1 MSAGAG
7 GSRRATAGGGDA
19 GVFRRLGGVRPSQL
33 MWAYGVGA
41 MVDLPNMSVM
51 VAGLDD
57 WEADHQGVLS
67 EDRLLGEV
75 RRTLG
80 DQVAQLRTP
89 PWMQESR
96 SGLDEWARVGV
107 PVVPFPRWLRCT
119 AGNCN
124 YLGPIDSGMFE
135 LETRASRP
143 DRARYV
149 HRCTTKGRRPSAV
162 PARFVVACPK
172 GHLDEFPWME
182 LAHKNAP
189 CAGAPILELKDTT
202 SGTRSTD
209 MTVRCRTCGQYQSL
223 SQAFG
228 DRAGGVLPGCR
239 GREPHLRRFSASGC
253 SEQAKALL
261 LGASNAWFPLT
272 ATVVSI
278 PSARGDIDQM
288 VADLWADLAPV
299 PNRAAL
305 EYATGA
311 VGTLAPLRGYDL
323 DRVWEA
329 AEARRAAGAPA
340 VAATADLY
348 GPEWEV
354 FTDPDALGGSVDFK
368 IRPARAPHG
377 YAGRLGPTVLV
388 ERLRAVVAM
397 VGFTRIDGPEAGVP
411 SDEQSVTRAPLA
423 RAQPTWV
430 PATQTRGEGLLVR
443 MDEAAVQEWEVGVA
457 ETDQL
462 GGLEEAYRRWRQ
474 RRRLGPG
481 PPWPGPRYLLVHSLS
496 HALLN
501 ELSLECGYAAA
512 SIRERIY
519 AREPGPGRVPM
530 AGVLLY
536 TAAPD
541 SEGTLGGLVSLGE
554 PTKLGEIVGRAL
566 QRMALCSSDPM
577 CAAHLP
583 DEGEDS
589 LHAAACHAC
598 LFVPE
603 TSCEQANRYLDRTV
617 LTATLAGAGIGYF
630 QS

>member
-1 MSAGAG
+1 MTAGVG
-7 GSRRATAGGGDA
+7 GSRRRGAGGGDT

-41 MVDLPNMSVM
+41 MVDLPNLSVM

-57 WEADHQGVLS
+57 WEPDHQGVLS
-67 EDRLLGEV
+67 EERLLAEV
-75 RRTLG
+75 RRALG

-89 PWMQESR
+89 PWMEETR

-119 AGNCN
+119 RAGCN
-124 YLGPIDSGMFE
+124 YLGLIDSAMFD
-135 LETRASRP
+135 LDTRAWRP

-149 HRCTTKGRRPSAV
+149 HRCSTRGGQPSAV
-162 PARFVVACPK
+162 PARFVVACPQ
-172 GHLDEFPWME
+172 GHLDEFPWVE
-182 LAHKNAP
+182 LAHKDGP
-189 CAGAPILELKDTT
+189 CSGAPILELIDTT
-202 SGTRSTD
+202 TGTRSTE
-209 MTVRCRTCGQYQSL
+209 MTVKCRTCGANQNL

-228 DRAGGVLPGCR
+228 DGAAKVLPGCR
-239 GREPHLRRFSASGC
+239 GREPHLRRFSSSGC

-272 ATVVSI
+272 TMVVSI
-278 PSARGDIDQM
+278 PSAGGDVDQM
-288 VADLWADLAPV
+288 VADLWADVAPV

-311 VGTLAPLRGYDL
+311 VGALAPLRGYDL

-329 AEARRAAGAPA
+329 AQARRAAGPAPA
-340 VAATADLY
+340 AAAVDVY

-354 FTDPDALGGSVDFK
+354 FTDPDALGSTADFK
-368 IRPARAPHG
+368 IRPSRAPQG
-377 YAGRLGPTVLV
+377 YAGLLGPTVLV

-397 VGFTRIDGPEAGVP
+397 VGFTRIDGPESGVP
-411 SDEQSVTRAPLA
+411 SDEQTVTRAAMA
-423 RAQPTWV
+423 RSQPTWV
-430 PATQTRGEGLLVR
+430 PAAQTRGEGLLITL
-443 MDEAAVQEWEVGVA
+443 DEAAVEAWEQRVTEEA
-457 ETDQL
+457 PLE
-462 GGLEEAYRRWRQ
+462 GLEDAYRRWRQ
-474 RRRLGPG
+474 RRHLGPG

-501 ELSLECGYAAA
+501 ELSLECGYATA

-519 AREPGPGRVPM
+519 CRGPGPGRAPM

-554 PTKLGEIVGRAL
+554 PTKLGEIMGRAL

-577 CAAHLP
+577 CAGHLP

-589 LHAAACHAC
+589 LHGAACHAC

-617 LTATLAGAGIGYF
+617 LTATLAGAGIGF
-630 QS
+630 FAP